1 MARCSTKLS
10 LEKIAEAL
18 EILSQPLRLQIV
30 CMLSKAD
37 KVCVCE
43 MVEKFWLKQNLI
55 SHHLGMLKR
64 IWIVDTERQGVNIF
78 YSLNKQVYEDFK
90 SSLKNIFSM

>member
-1 MARCSTKLS
+1 MAKCSTKLS
-10 LEKIAEAL
+10 LEKMAEAL
-18 EILSQPLRLQIV
+18 QILAQPLRLQIV

-37 KVCVCE
+37 KVCVCK

-64 IWIVDTERQGVNIF
+64 IWIVETERQGVKIF
-78 YSLNKQVYEDFK
+78 YSLNQQVYEDLK
-90 SSLKNIFSM
+90 SSLKNIFNI